1 MPKQE
6 QRYEYTKEEIE
17 EEKRRHRGKTAVE
30 VRPQAVS
37 HISIVKGS
45 FRPQEPKI
53 PKIQFVSSIFNFERE
68 VLETK
73 YNTQVKL
80 IKVPKLRLLPKSLIF
95 LESDIDETVY
105 STQRST
111 HIKPP
116 KLEFR
121 DFVANFTSENLN
133 YTIKDLKRELATPH
147 VIFPKH
153 KIDIRDESLDSKM
166 FLGTKSALIIP
177 KIKFKESYQAFA
189 QESLDTS
196 TTHVAV
202 TETGERTSRVEE
214 SKEIELPRTPI
225 KPLEFLF
232 GGGAGAL
239 KDAPEPLIILFKDP
253 QDDSYIHL
261 FEEILIRIYREKKG
275 GIPDIKKLTLK
286 DEWSKREV
294 ERWLDEGKIFVVDID
309 SEGEINKE
317 LLADRLWAIFHG
329 RKGIVIFYT
338 KDEKVSEKYRRLLEE
353 VNWQLQRVAKIVE
366 ITPRKLSF
374 KEKKMLTK
382 LILGNI
388 IVKDVAPGIDQ
399 DTIFNETSKLY
410 EDKLEKLVNEYYHT
424 LGIIREGENESKD
437 HLRMKAFIVSTLI
450 KELVKRGI
458 KDIGEIL
465 ERIRTEEPFGT
476 IVPDV
481 IFEDEFYEAET
492 LFEEGFHKIHKTIQ
506 KYSGIPGRVKIVVEP
521 ITAFIHAD
529 DFLKLLKILKKRY
542 PRIDVSFYTMDLR
555 NMELLDL
562 RKYLK
567 ELSEFLSSNPN
578 TS

>member
-1 MPKQE
+1 MEERNKLTQE
-6 QRYEYTKEEIE
+6 YREYE
-17 EEKRRHRGKTAVE
+17 EEKR
-30 VRPQAVS
+30 
-37 HISIVKGS
+37 
-45 FRPQEPKI
+45 
-53 PKIQFVSSIFNFERE
+53 ERE
-68 VLETK
+68 RRKQKPEK
-73 YNTQVKL
+73 
-80 IKVPKLRLLPKSLIF
+80 KVIPRQSPLPKSISSSQESQEVNVKISQVRFNVPHLSF
-95 LESDIDETVY
+95 LHGTVEGEFPHYFSQKSFSISALHFHSPKFSFKETQIDSNLHVTQGLKEPHVLQVAFRKPTIEFQWRVLDSSILKKKKKQNEFVIPVLKF
-105 STQRST
+105 ST
-111 HIKPP
+111 KPVFDFKDNTLDASITKRLSP
-116 KLEFR
+116 KYFKLEIMKKAPDTR
-121 DFVANFTSENLN
+121 ETFV
-133 YTIKDLKRELATPH
+133 
-147 VIFPKH
+147 
-153 KIDIRDESLDSKM
+153 SKSR
-166 FLGTKSALIIP
+166 TK
-177 KIKFKESYQAFA
+177 
-189 QESLDTS
+189 
-196 TTHVAV
+196 
-202 TETGERTSRVEE
+202 E

-232 GGGAGAL
+232 GREAGAL
-239 KDAPEPLIILFKDP
+239 KDAPEPLIILFKDS

-309 SEGEINKE
+309 SEGEINRD

-338 KDEKVSEKYRRLLEE
+338 KDEKVFEKYRRLLEE

-542 PRIDVSFYTMDLR
+542 PGIDVSFYTMDLR
-555 NMELLDL
+555 NMKLRDL